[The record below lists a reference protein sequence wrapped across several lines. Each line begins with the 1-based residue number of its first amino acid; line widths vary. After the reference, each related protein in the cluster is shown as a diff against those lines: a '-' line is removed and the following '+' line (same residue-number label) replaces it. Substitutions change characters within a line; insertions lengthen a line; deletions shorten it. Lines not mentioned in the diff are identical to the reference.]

1 MAKTDPL
8 ASFLH
13 SAVAEEMRHVRALL
27 EQLAEV
33 LASDE
38 HFATHYLDELQTF
51 DLMIQCTDESAAVL
65 DRLSQGAHSHDAI
78 APVRLEAI
86 QGRLRAALEQ
96 AA

>member
-1 MAKTDPL
+1 MATTDAL

-13 SAVAEEMRHVRALL
+13 AAVAEEMRHVRKLL

-38 HFATHYLDELQTF
+38 HVATNYLEQLQTF

-65 DRLSQGAHSHDAI
+65 DRLAQGARSHEAI
-78 APVRLEAI
+78 APVRLEAV
-86 QGRLRAALEQ
+86 QDRLRAALDK